1 MSKNHDTL
9 FEKLWYPSRLNVY
22 HAISITFS
30 LATLVVIIA
39 FTIWPS

>member
-1 MSKNHDTL
+1 MAKNDTL
-9 FEKLWYPSRLNVY
+9 FEKLWYPSKLNVY

-30 LATLVVIIA
+30 AAALVVVIA